1 VSTPSASHPFRQE
14 ARRAAIAY
22 RRGWRP
28 RSTFKRHGEW
38 RCTFKRHGEWR
49 CTHLLVYEDLE
60 VARMYFWRGAYYTAE
75 QYAHGEP
82 GLTRRDLR
90 EGETIEPAYGNRE
103 DDE

>member
-1 VSTPSASHPFRQE
+1 MSKPAANHPFRQE
-14 ARRAAIAY
+14 DRLTAVKY

-28 RSTFKRHGEW
+28 RSTFR
-38 RCTFKRHGEWR
+38 RHGEWR

-60 VARMYFWRGAYYTAE
+60 VARMYFWRGAFYTQE
-75 QYAHGEP
+75 QYEAGEP

-90 EGETIEPAYGNRE
+90 EGETIEVVYGTRE